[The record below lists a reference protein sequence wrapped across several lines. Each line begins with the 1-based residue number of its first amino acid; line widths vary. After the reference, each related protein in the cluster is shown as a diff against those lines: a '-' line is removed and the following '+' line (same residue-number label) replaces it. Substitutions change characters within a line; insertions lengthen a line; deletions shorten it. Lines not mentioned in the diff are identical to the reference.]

1 MSYTNETVTNAV
13 EFNAQ
18 NVLFAEPKVNP
29 KTQGK
34 SVALLNPNKTGI
46 KLAFP
51 MALNWGAQSYTD
63 PSSNR
68 VSYSLS
74 IQFPGKDYV
83 TPDTDKWLANMI
95 ALEESVLNHV
105 LANWKKLFNKP
116 PPSREVADALYTRAL
131 KYQKDKET
139 GETLKDKSPTMKVKL
154 GYWDGKFD
162 CELFDTEGKM
172 IYSAETKPDDTP
184 IDYIPKASQAAVIVQ
199 CTGIWFA
206 GGKFGV
212 TWKLIQAV
220 IKQKPTLKGKCYIQL
235 PKPEAEAE
243 AGAETEAE
251 ETNLRVTGNSQS
263 ANNFTV
269 LQDPVEE
276 TQVVSET
283 AETPTIVSSAQ
294 TTLLASAAAK
304 KVVKRK

>member
-51 MALNWGAQSYTD
+51 MALNWGAQSYT
-63 PSSNR
+63 
-68 VSYSLS
+68 LS

-116 PPSREVADALYTRAL
+116 APSREVADALYTRAL

-139 GETLKDKSPTMKVKL
+139 GETLKDKSPTMKIKL

-172 IYSAETKPDDTP
+172 IYSAETTPDDTP
-184 IDYIPKASQAAVIVQ
+184 MDYIPKASQAAVIVQ

>member
-1 MSYTNETVTNAV
+1 MSYTNETVTNAA

-18 NVLFAEPKVNP
+18 TVLFAEPKVNP

-34 SVALLNPNKTGI
+34 SVTLLNPNKSGI

-51 MALNWGAQSYTD
+51 MALNWGAQVYTD

-68 VSYSLS
+68 DSYSMS
-74 IQFPGKDYV
+74 IQFPGKDYA
-83 TPDTDKWLANMI
+83 TAETDKWLANMI
-95 ALEESVLNHV
+95 ALEDVVLNHV

-139 GETLKDKSPTMKVKL
+139 GEILKDKSPTMKVKL

-172 IYSAETKPDDTP
+172 IYSAETKPEESP

-235 PKPEAEAE
+235 PKPDAD
-243 AGAETEAE
+243 AGENGSGA
-251 ETNLRVTGNSQS
+251 NDNSQS
-263 ANNFTV
+263 ENTCAV
-269 LQDPVEE
+269 LQDPVDE
-276 TQVVSET
+276 TPAVPEIV
-283 AETPTIVSSAQ
+283 ETPTTVSSAQ
-294 TTLLASAAAK
+294 TTLLATAAAK

>member
-139 GETLKDKSPTMKVKL
+139 GETLKDKSPTMKIKL

-172 IYSAETKPDDTP
+172 IYSAETTPDDTP
-184 IDYIPKASQAAVIVQ
+184 MDYIPKASQAAVIVQ

>member
-139 GETLKDKSPTMKVKL
+139 GETLKDKSPTMKIKL

-172 IYSAETKPDDTP
+172 IYSAETTPDDTP
-184 IDYIPKASQAAVIVQ
+184 MDYIPKASQAAVIVQ

-283 AETPTIVSSAQ
+283 AETPPIVSSAQ

>member
-1 MSYTNETVTNAV
+1 MIILNIICIFRMSYPNETVTNAI

-34 SVALLNPNKTGI
+34 SVAVLNLNKTGI
-46 KLAFP
+46 KLSFP

-68 VSYSLS
+68 ESYSMS
-74 IQFPGKDYV
+74 IQFPGKDYA
-83 TPDTDKWLANMI
+83 TTETDKWLANMI

-116 PPSREVADALYTRAL
+116 APSREVADALYTRSL

-139 GETLKDKSPTMKVKL
+139 GETLKDRAPTMKVKL
-154 GYWDGKFD
+154 GYWEGKFD

-172 IYSAETKPDDTP
+172 IYSSETKPDDTP

-199 CTGIWFA
+199 CTGVWFA

-235 PKPEAEAE
+235 PKPEADESSLTA
-243 AGAETEAE
+243 
-251 ETNLRVTGNSQS
+251 NDNSQ
-263 ANNFTV
+263 
-269 LQDPVEE
+269 
-276 TQVVSET
+276 VSET
-283 AETPTIVSSAQ
+283 CTVLSDPPQDTTSATDNSESQ
-294 TTLLASAAAK
+294 SVTSTLPPASAK
-304 KVVKRK
+304 KTVLKRIGK